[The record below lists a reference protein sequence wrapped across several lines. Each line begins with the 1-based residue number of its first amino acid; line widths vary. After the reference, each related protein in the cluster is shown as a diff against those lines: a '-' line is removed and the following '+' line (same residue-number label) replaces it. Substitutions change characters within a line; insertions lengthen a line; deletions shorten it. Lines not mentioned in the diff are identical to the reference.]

1 MSQPITKYINQR
13 KIMSTVEN
21 EDVTKLD
28 TQNLEALVTLQRREF
43 QSEGEVTYA
52 TRIDRLKRLKALI
65 VENKTE
71 FAETTKREFG
81 GARSYEFSLFS
92 EFAGKVEAID
102 YSMKHLKEWMKPEK
116 RKTNKP
122 MNFLGGK
129 SQVRHFP
136 KGVVGIISPWNLP
149 FGLTVAPLTSALAA
163 GNRALL
169 KPSEFVPETAALFAE
184 VVPQYFSKDEV
195 AVVTGGAEISQ
206 CFAELPFDHLLFTGS
221 TNIGAK
227 VMQSASKNLVPVTLE
242 LGGKSPVIIGRSAK
256 LDLAGTRLTFGKLL
270 NGGQLCLSPD
280 YVVVPHELEEL
291 LIARVVQEAE
301 SMYPNITEN
310 EDYAGVINEKHFA
323 RLQNYID
330 DAVAKGAKLTI
341 VGADKTRASAD
352 NRRMPL
358 HILQN
363 VKEDMLVLHEEIF
376 GPILPVMTYS
386 DVAEVPDMIKP
397 RQNPLAMYYFGK
409 DKREQEYLLSHVQSG
424 GVCINDITLHYV
436 QEDLPFGGIGSS
448 GMGAYHGPEG
458 FRSMSHARAIYS
470 QTMIDVLPIIG
481 ARPPF
486 GNKFRKNIT
495 KILGSI

>member
-1 MSQPITKYINQR
+1 
-13 KIMSTVEN
+13 MSTAKRKN
-21 EDVTKLD
+21 VTKLD
-28 TQNLEALVTLQRREF
+28 TQNLEALVELQRSKFRA
-43 QSEGEVTYA
+43 EGEVTYS

-92 EFAGKVEAID
+92 EFASKVEGID
-102 YSMKHLKEWMKPEK
+102 YAMKHLKEWMKPEK

-149 FGLTVAPLTSALAA
+149 FGLTVAPLTGALAA
-163 GNRALL
+163 GNRAIL

-184 VVPQYFSKDEV
+184 IIPKYFSEDEV
-195 AVVTGGAEISQ
+195 AVVTGGADISQ
-206 CFAELPFDHLLFTGS
+206 RFAELPFDHLLFTGS
-221 TNIGAK
+221 SNIGAK

-280 YVVVPHELEEL
+280 YVVVPNELEEQ
-291 LIARVVQEAE
+291 LIARVVHEAQ

-310 EDYAGVINEKHFA
+310 EDYAGVINERHFA

-341 VGADKTRASAD
+341 VGADTTRVSED

-363 VKEDMLVLHEEIF
+363 VNEDMLVMHEEIF

-386 DVAEVPDMIKP
+386 DVAEVPDMIEP
-397 RQNPLAMYYFGK
+397 RRNPLAMYYFGK
-409 DKREQEYLLSHVQSG
+409 DKREQEYLLSNVQSG

-436 QEDLPFGGIGSS
+436 QEDLPFGGVGAS

-458 FRSMSHARAIYS
+458 FRSLSHARAIYS

-486 GNKFRKNIT
+486 GEKFRKNIS
-495 KILGSI
+495 KILGPI

>member
-1 MSQPITKYINQR
+1 
-13 KIMSTVEN
+13 MSTAKHEN
-21 EDVTKLD
+21 VTTLD
-28 TQNLEALVTLQRREF
+28 TQNLEALVELQRSKFRA
-43 QSEGEVTYA
+43 EGEVTYA

-65 VENKTE
+65 VENKIE
-71 FAETTKREFG
+71 FAKTTKREFG

-92 EFAGKVEAID
+92 EFAGKVEGID

-169 KPSEFVPETAALFAE
+169 KPSEFVPETAALFAD
-184 VVPQYFSKDEV
+184 VVPKYFANDEV

-206 CFAELPFDHLLFTGS
+206 RFAELPFDHLLFTGS

-280 YVVVPHELEEL
+280 YVVVPNELEEQ
-291 LIARVVQEAE
+291 LIARVVQEAQ

-310 EDYAGVINEKHFA
+310 EDYAGVINERHFA

-341 VGADKTRASAD
+341 VGADKTRASED

-363 VKEDMLVLHEEIF
+363 VNEDMLVMHEEIF

-386 DVAEVPDMIKP
+386 DVAEVPDMIEP
-397 RQNPLAMYYFGK
+397 RRNPLAMYYFGK
-409 DKREQEYLLSHVQSG
+409 DKREQEYLLSNVQSG

-436 QEDLPFGGIGSS
+436 QEDLPFGGVGAS

-458 FRSMSHARAIYS
+458 FRTLSHARAIYS

>member
-1 MSQPITKYINQR
+1 MSTTKY
-13 KIMSTVEN
+13 EN
-21 EDVTKLD
+21 VTTLH
-28 TQNLEALVTLQRREF
+28 TQNLEALVELQRSKFRA
-43 QSEGEVTYA
+43 EGEVTYA

-65 VENKTE
+65 VENKIE
-71 FAETTKREFG
+71 FAKTTKREFG

-92 EFAGKVEAID
+92 EFAGKVEGID

-169 KPSEFVPETAALFAE
+169 KPSEFVPETAALFAD
-184 VVPQYFSKDEV
+184 VVPKYFSEDEV

-206 CFAELPFDHLLFTGS
+206 RFAELPFDHLLFTGS
-221 TNIGAK
+221 TNIGSK

-256 LDLAGTRLTFGKLL
+256 LDLAGTRVTFGKLL

-280 YVVVPHELEEL
+280 YVVVPNELEEQ
-291 LIARVVQEAE
+291 LIARVVQEAQ

-310 EDYAGVINEKHFA
+310 EDYAGVINERHFA

-341 VGADKTRASAD
+341 VGADKTRASED

-363 VKEDMLVLHEEIF
+363 VNEDMLVMHEEIF

-386 DVAEVPDMIKP
+386 DVAEVPDMIEP
-397 RQNPLAMYYFGK
+397 RRNPLAMYYFGK
-409 DKREQEYLLSHVQSG
+409 DKSEQEYLLSNVQSG

-436 QEDLPFGGIGSS
+436 QEDLPFGGVGAS

-458 FRSMSHARAIYS
+458 FRTLSHARAIYS

>member
-1 MSQPITKYINQR
+1 
-13 KIMSTVEN
+13 MSTAKRKN
-21 EDVTKLD
+21 VTKLD
-28 TQNLEALVTLQRREF
+28 TQNLEALVELQRSKFRA
-43 QSEGEVTYA
+43 EGEVTYS

-92 EFAGKVEAID
+92 EFASKVEGID
-102 YSMKHLKEWMKPEK
+102 YAMKHLKEWMKPEK

-149 FGLTVAPLTSALAA
+149 FGLTVAPLTGALAA
-163 GNRALL
+163 GNRAIL

-184 VVPQYFSKDEV
+184 IIPKYFSEDEV
-195 AVVTGGAEISQ
+195 AVVTGGADISQ
-206 CFAELPFDHLLFTGS
+206 RFAELPFDHLLFTGS
-221 TNIGAK
+221 SNIGAK

-280 YVVVPHELEEL
+280 YVVVPNELEEQ
-291 LIARVVQEAE
+291 LIARVVHEAQ

-310 EDYAGVINEKHFA
+310 EDYAGVINERHFA

-341 VGADKTRASAD
+341 VGANKTRASKN

-363 VKEDMLVLHEEIF
+363 VTEDMLVMHEEIF

-386 DVAEVPDMIKP
+386 DVAEVPDMIEP
-397 RQNPLAMYYFGK
+397 RRNPLAMYYFGK

-436 QEDLPFGGIGSS
+436 QEDLPFGGVGAS

-458 FRSMSHARAIYS
+458 FRSLSHARAIYS

-486 GNKFRKNIT
+486 GEKFRKNIS
-495 KILGSI
+495 KILGPI

>member
-1 MSQPITKYINQR
+1 
-13 KIMSTVEN
+13 MSTTN
-21 EDVTKLD
+21 KIVTQLG
-28 TQNLEALVTLQRREF
+28 TQNLEALVELQRSQFRA
-43 QSEGEVTYA
+43 EGNVTYA
-52 TRIDRLKRLKALI
+52 TRIDRLQRLKALI
-65 VENKTE
+65 VENKKE

-92 EFAGKVEAID
+92 EFAGKVEGID
-102 YSMKHLKEWMKPEK
+102 YSMKYLKEWMKPEK
-116 RKTNKP
+116 RKTNRP

-184 VVPQYFSKDEV
+184 VVPKYFSEDEV
-195 AVVTGGAEISQ
+195 AVVTGGADISQ
-206 CFAELPFDHLLFTGS
+206 RFAELPFDHLLFTGS

-227 VMQSASKNLVPVTLE
+227 VMQSAAKNLVPVTLE

-256 LDLAGTRLTFGKLL
+256 LDLAGTRLTFGKFL

-280 YVVVPHELEEL
+280 YVVVPKELEEQ
-291 LIARVVQEAE
+291 LIARVVQEAQ

-310 EDYAGVINEKHFA
+310 EDYAGVINERHFA

-330 DAVAKGAKLTI
+330 DAVTKGAKLTI
-341 VGADKTRASAD
+341 VGADKTPASKD

-363 VKEDMLVLHEEIF
+363 VDEDMLVMHEEIF

-386 DVAEVPDMIKP
+386 DVTEVPDMIEP
-397 RQNPLAMYYFGK
+397 RRNPLAMYYFGK
-409 DKREQEYLLSHVQSG
+409 DKSEQEYLLSHVQSG

-436 QEDLPFGGIGSS
+436 QEDLPFGGVGAS

-458 FRSMSHARAIYS
+458 FRTLSHARAIYS

-486 GNKFRKNIT
+486 GNKFRKNIS

>member
-1 MSQPITKYINQR
+1 
-13 KIMSTVEN
+13 MSTAKN
-21 EDVTKLD
+21 KKITQLD
-28 TQNLEALVTLQRREF
+28 SQNLDALVELQRSQFRA
-43 QSEGEVTYA
+43 EGEVTYA

-65 VENKTE
+65 VENKKE

-92 EFAGKVEAID
+92 EFAGKVEGID

-184 VVPQYFSKDEV
+184 VVPKYFSEDEV

-206 CFAELPFDHLLFTGS
+206 RFAELPFDHLLFTGS

-280 YVVVPHELEEL
+280 YVVVPDELEEQ
-291 LIARVVQEAE
+291 LIARVVQEAQ

-310 EDYAGVINEKHFA
+310 QDYAGVINERHFA

-341 VGADKTRASAD
+341 VGADKTRASKD

-363 VKEDMLVLHEEIF
+363 VNEDMLVMHEEIF

-386 DVAEVPDMIKP
+386 DVAAVPDMIEP
-397 RQNPLAMYYFGK
+397 RRNPLAMYYFGK
-409 DKREQEYLLSHVQSG
+409 DKLEQEYLLSHVQSG

-436 QEDLPFGGIGSS
+436 QEDLPFGGVGAS

-458 FRSMSHARAIYS
+458 FRTLSHARAIYS

-486 GNKFRKNIT
+486 GNKFRKNIS

>member
-1 MSQPITKYINQR
+1 
-13 KIMSTVEN
+13 MSTAEYEN
-21 EDVTKLD
+21 VTKLD
-28 TQNLEALVTLQRREF
+28 TQNLEALVELQRSKFRA
-43 QSEGEVTYA
+43 EGEVTYA

-71 FAETTKREFG
+71 FAMTTKREFG

-92 EFAGKVEAID
+92 EFASKVEAID

-149 FGLTVAPLTSALAA
+149 FGLTVAPLISALSA

-184 VVPQYFSKDEV
+184 VVPKYFQEDEV

-206 CFAELPFDHLLFTGS
+206 RFAELPFDHLLFTGS
-221 TNIGAK
+221 SNIGAK
-227 VMQSASKNLVPVTLE
+227 VMQSAAKNLVPVTLE
-242 LGGKSPVIIGRSAK
+242 LGGKSPVVIGRSAK

-280 YVVVPHELEEL
+280 YVVVPNELEEQ
-291 LIARVVQEAE
+291 LIARVVHEAQ

-310 EDYAGVINEKHFA
+310 EDYAGVINERHFA

-341 VGADKTRASAD
+341 VGADKTRVSED

-363 VKEDMLVLHEEIF
+363 VNEDMLVMHEEIF

-386 DVAEVPDMIKP
+386 DVAEVPDMIEP
-397 RQNPLAMYYFGK
+397 RRNPLAMYYFGK

-436 QEDLPFGGIGSS
+436 QEDLPFGGVGAS

-458 FRSMSHARAIYS
+458 FRSLSHARAIYS

-486 GNKFRKNIT
+486 GEKFRKNIS
-495 KILGSI
+495 KILGPI

>member
-1 MSQPITKYINQR
+1 MGA
-13 KIMSTVEN
+13 VEQHN
-21 EDVTKLD
+21 LTGLD
-28 TQNLEALVTLQRREF
+28 TQDLDALIALQKAQFRA
-43 QSEGEVTYA
+43 EGEVTYA

-65 VENKTE
+65 VENKVAFANATKHE
-71 FAETTKREFG
+71 FN

-92 EFAGKVEAID
+92 EFASKVEAID
-102 YSMKHLKEWMKPEK
+102 YSMKHLKAWMKPEK

-184 VVPQYFSKDEV
+184 VVPKYFSKDEV
-195 AVVTGGAEISQ
+195 AVVTGGAEVSQ
-206 CFAELPFDHLLFTGS
+206 QFAQLPFDHLLFTGS
-221 TNIGAK
+221 TRVGAQ
-227 VMQSASKNLVPVTLE
+227 VMQAASKNLVPVTLE

-280 YVVVPHELEEL
+280 YVLVPQELEEQL
-291 LIARVVQEAE
+291 VARVVHEAQ

-310 EDYAGVINEKHFA
+310 ADYAGVINERHFA

-341 VGADKTRASAD
+341 VGAEQTRASEN

-363 VKEDMLVLHEEIF
+363 VNEDMLVMHEEIF
-376 GPILPVMTYS
+376 GPILPVMTY
-386 DVAEVPDMIKP
+386 DDITEVPDQVEP
-397 RQNPLAMYYFGK
+397 RRNPLALYYFGK
-409 DKREQEYLLSHVQSG
+409 DKTEQEYLLSHVPSG

-436 QEDLPFGGIGSS
+436 QEDLPFGGVGAS

-458 FRSMSHARAIYS
+458 FRTLSHPRAIYS
-470 QTMIDVLPIIG
+470 QTMVDVLPIIG

-486 GNKFRKNIT
+486 GDKFRKNIS
-495 KILGSI
+495 KILGAI

>member
-1 MSQPITKYINQR
+1 MSTTKY
-13 KIMSTVEN
+13 EN
-21 EDVTKLD
+21 VTTLH
-28 TQNLEALVTLQRREF
+28 TQNLEALVELQRSKFRA
-43 QSEGEVTYA
+43 EGEVTYA

-65 VENKTE
+65 VENKIE
-71 FAETTKREFG
+71 FAKTTKREFG

-92 EFAGKVEAID
+92 EFAGKVEGID

-169 KPSEFVPETAALFAE
+169 KPSEFVPETAALFAD
-184 VVPQYFSKDEV
+184 VVPKYFANDEV

-206 CFAELPFDHLLFTGS
+206 RFAELPFDHLLFTGS

-280 YVVVPHELEEL
+280 YVVVPNELEEQ
-291 LIARVVQEAE
+291 LIARVVQEAQ

-310 EDYAGVINEKHFA
+310 EDYAGVINERHFA

-341 VGADKTRASAD
+341 VGADKTRASED

-358 HILQN
+358 HILQSVN
-363 VKEDMLVLHEEIF
+363 EDMLVMHEEIF

-386 DVAEVPDMIKP
+386 NVAEVPDMIEP
-397 RQNPLAMYYFGK
+397 RRNPLAMYYFGK
-409 DKREQEYLLSHVQSG
+409 DKSEQEYLLSNVQSG

-436 QEDLPFGGIGSS
+436 QEDLPFGGVGAS
-448 GMGAYHGPEG
+448 GRGAYHGPEG
-458 FRSMSHARAIYS
+458 FRTLSHARAIYS

>member
-1 MSQPITKYINQR
+1 MSKTKY
-13 KIMSTVEN
+13 EN
-21 EDVTKLD
+21 VTTLH
-28 TQNLEALVTLQRREF
+28 TQNLEALVELQRSKFRA
-43 QSEGEVTYA
+43 EGEVTYA

-65 VENKTE
+65 VENKIE
-71 FAETTKREFG
+71 FAKTTKREFG

-92 EFAGKVEAID
+92 EFAGKVEGID

-169 KPSEFVPETAALFAE
+169 KPSEFVPETAALFAD
-184 VVPQYFSKDEV
+184 VVPKYFANDEV

-206 CFAELPFDHLLFTGS
+206 RFAELPFDHLLFTGS

-280 YVVVPHELEEL
+280 YVVVPNELEEQ
-291 LIARVVQEAE
+291 LIARVVQEAQ

-310 EDYAGVINEKHFA
+310 EDYAGVINERHFA

-341 VGADKTRASAD
+341 VGADKTRASED

-363 VKEDMLVLHEEIF
+363 VNEDMLVMHEEIF

-386 DVAEVPDMIKP
+386 DVAEVPDMIEP
-397 RQNPLAMYYFGK
+397 RRNPLAMYYFGK
-409 DKREQEYLLSHVQSG
+409 DKSEQEYLLSNVQSG

-436 QEDLPFGGIGSS
+436 QEDLPFGGVGAS

-458 FRSMSHARAIYS
+458 FRTLSHARAIYS

>member
-1 MSQPITKYINQR
+1 MSIAEHN
-13 KIMSTVEN
+13 N
-21 EDVTKLD
+21 VTELAG
-28 TQNLEALVTLQRREF
+28 QNLNALIERQRSQFRA
-43 QSEGEVTYA
+43 EGEVTYS

-92 EFAGKVEAID
+92 EFASKVEAID
-102 YSMKHLKEWMKPEK
+102 YSMKHLKQWMKPEK

-184 VVPQYFSKDEV
+184 IVPKYFPEDEV

-206 CFAELPFDHLLFTGS
+206 KFAELPFDHLLFTGS
-221 TNIGAK
+221 TKVGAK
-227 VMQSASKNLVPVTLE
+227 VMRSASKNLVPVTLE
-242 LGGKSPVIIGRSAK
+242 LGGKSPVVIGRSAK

-280 YVVVPHELEEL
+280 YVVVPNELEEQ
-291 LIARVVQEAE
+291 LIARVVHEAQ

-310 EDYAGVINEKHFA
+310 EDYAGIINERHFA
-323 RLQNYID
+323 RLQNYLD

-341 VGADKTRASAD
+341 VGANKTRASAG

-363 VKEDMLVLHEEIF
+363 VNDDMLVMQEEIF
-376 GPILPVMTYS
+376 GPVLPFMTYS
-386 DVAEVPDMIKP
+386 DVTEVPDMIEP
-397 RQNPLAMYYFGK
+397 RRSPLALYYFGK

-436 QEDLPFGGIGSS
+436 QEDLPFGGFGAS

-458 FRSMSHARAIYS
+458 FRSLSHARAIYS
-470 QTMIDVLPIIG
+470 QTMIDVLPIVG

-486 GNKFRKNIT
+486 GDKFRKNIS
-495 KILGSI
+495 KILGAI

>member
-1 MSQPITKYINQR
+1 VSIAEHDN
-13 KIMSTVEN
+13 
-21 EDVTKLD
+21 VTKLEI
-28 TQNLEALVTLQRREF
+28 QNLTALLKLQRSKFRA
-43 QSEGEVTYA
+43 EGEVTYA

-65 VENKTE
+65 IENKTE
-71 FAETTKREFG
+71 FAKTTKREFG

-92 EFAGKVEAID
+92 EFASKVEAID

-169 KPSEFVPETAALFAE
+169 KPSEFVPETAALFAD
-184 VVPQYFSKDEV
+184 VIPKYFSEDEV
-195 AVVTGGAEISQ
+195 AVVTGGAAISQ
-206 CFAELPFDHLLFTGS
+206 RFAELPFDHLLFTGS
-221 TNIGAK
+221 TRVGAQ
-227 VMQSASKNLVPVTLE
+227 VMQSAAKNLVPVTLE

-280 YVVVPHELEEL
+280 YVVVPKELEEQ
-291 LIARVVQEAE
+291 LIARVIHETE

-310 EDYAGVINEKHFA
+310 EDYAGVINERHFA

-341 VGADKTRASAD
+341 VGADKTRASKD

-363 VKEDMLVLHEEIF
+363 VNEDMLVMHEEIF
-376 GPILPVMTYS
+376 GPLLPVMAYS
-386 DVAEVPDMIKP
+386 DVAEVPDMIEP
-397 RQNPLAMYYFGK
+397 RRNPLAMYYFGK
-409 DKREQEYLLSHVQSG
+409 DKREQEYLLTHVPSG
-424 GVCINDITLHYV
+424 GVCVNDITLHYV
-436 QEDLPFGGIGSS
+436 QEDLPFGGVGAS

-458 FRSMSHARAIYS
+458 FRSLSHARAIYS
-470 QTMIDVLPIIG
+470 QTMIDVLPIVG

-486 GNKFRKNIT
+486 GEKFRKNIS
-495 KILGSI
+495 KVLGSI

>member
-1 MSQPITKYINQR
+1 
-13 KIMSTVEN
+13 MSTAKRKN
-21 EDVTKLD
+21 VTKLD
-28 TQNLEALVTLQRREF
+28 TQNLEALVELQRSKFRA
-43 QSEGEVTYA
+43 EGEVTYS

-92 EFAGKVEAID
+92 EFASKVEGID
-102 YSMKHLKEWMKPEK
+102 YAMKHLKEWMKPEK

-129 SQVRHFP
+129 SEVRHFP

-184 VVPQYFSKDEV
+184 VVPKYFSEDEV
-195 AVVTGGAEISQ
+195 AVVTGGAAISQ
-206 CFAELPFDHLLFTGS
+206 RFAELPFDHLLFTGS
-221 TNIGAK
+221 TRVGAQ
-227 VMQSASKNLVPVTLE
+227 VMQSAAKNLVPVTLE

-280 YVVVPHELEEL
+280 YVVVPKELEEQ
-291 LIARVVQEAE
+291 LIARVIHETE

-310 EDYAGVINEKHFA
+310 EDYAGVINERHFA

-341 VGADKTRASAD
+341 VGADKTRASKD

-363 VKEDMLVLHEEIF
+363 VNEDMLIMHEEIF
-376 GPILPVMTYS
+376 GPVLPVMTYS
-386 DVAEVPDMIKP
+386 DVAEVPDMIEP
-397 RQNPLAMYYFGK
+397 RRNPLAMYYFGK
-409 DKREQEYLLSHVQSG
+409 DKREQEYLLTHVPSG
-424 GVCINDITLHYV
+424 GVCVNDITLHYV
-436 QEDLPFGGIGSS
+436 QEDLPFGGVGAS

-458 FRSMSHARAIYS
+458 FRSLSHARAIYS
-470 QTMIDVLPIIG
+470 QTMIDVLPIVG

-486 GNKFRKNIT
+486 GEKFRKNIS
-495 KILGSI
+495 KVLGSI

>member
-1 MSQPITKYINQR
+1 
-13 KIMSTVEN
+13 
-21 EDVTKLD
+21 
-28 TQNLEALVTLQRREF
+28 
-43 QSEGEVTYA
+43 
-52 TRIDRLKRLKALI
+52 
-65 VENKTE
+65 
-71 FAETTKREFG
+71 
-81 GARSYEFSLFS
+81 
-92 EFAGKVEAID
+92 
-102 YSMKHLKEWMKPEK
+102 
-116 RKTNKP
+116 
-122 MNFLGGK
+122 
-129 SQVRHFP
+129 
-136 KGVVGIISPWNLP
+136 
-149 FGLTVAPLTSALAA
+149 
-163 GNRALL
+163 
-169 KPSEFVPETAALFAE
+169 
-184 VVPQYFSKDEV
+184 
-195 AVVTGGAEISQ
+195 
-206 CFAELPFDHLLFTGS
+206 
-221 TNIGAK
+221 
-227 VMQSASKNLVPVTLE
+227 MQSASKNLVPVTLE

-341 VGADKTRASAD
+341 VGADKTRASAN
-352 NRRMPL
+352 NR
-358 HILQN
+358 
-363 VKEDMLVLHEEIF
+363 
-376 GPILPVMTYS
+376 
-386 DVAEVPDMIKP
+386 
-397 RQNPLAMYYFGK
+397 
-409 DKREQEYLLSHVQSG
+409 
-424 GVCINDITLHYV
+424 INDITLHYV

>member
-1 MSQPITKYINQR
+1 VSIAEHDN
-13 KIMSTVEN
+13 
-21 EDVTKLD
+21 VTKLEI
-28 TQNLEALVTLQRREF
+28 QNLTALLKLQRSKFRA
-43 QSEGEVTYA
+43 EGEVTYA

-65 VENKTE
+65 IENKTE
-71 FAETTKREFG
+71 FAKTTKREFG

-92 EFAGKVEAID
+92 EFASKVEAID

-169 KPSEFVPETAALFAE
+169 KPSEFVPETAALFAD
-184 VVPQYFSKDEV
+184 VIPKYFSEDEV
-195 AVVTGGAEISQ
+195 AVVTGGAAISQ
-206 CFAELPFDHLLFTGS
+206 RFAELPFDHLLFTGS
-221 TNIGAK
+221 TRVGAQ
-227 VMQSASKNLVPVTLE
+227 VMQSAAKNLVPVTLE

-280 YVVVPHELEEL
+280 YVVVPKELEEQ
-291 LIARVVQEAE
+291 LIARVIHETE

-310 EDYAGVINEKHFA
+310 EDYAGVINERHYA

-341 VGADKTRASAD
+341 VGADKTRASKD

-363 VKEDMLVLHEEIF
+363 VNEDMLVMHEEIF
-376 GPILPVMTYS
+376 GPVLPVMTYS
-386 DVAEVPDMIKP
+386 DVAEVPDMIEP
-397 RQNPLAMYYFGK
+397 RRNPLAMYYFGK
-409 DKREQEYLLSHVQSG
+409 DKREQEYLLTHVPSG
-424 GVCINDITLHYV
+424 GVCVNDITLHYV
-436 QEDLPFGGIGSS
+436 QEDLPFGGVGAS

-458 FRSMSHARAIYS
+458 FRSLSHARAIYS
-470 QTMIDVLPIIG
+470 QTMIDVLPIVG

-486 GNKFRKNIT
+486 GEKFRKNIS
-495 KILGSI
+495 KVLGSI

>member
-1 MSQPITKYINQR
+1 MNIAVHDN
-13 KIMSTVEN
+13 
-21 EDVTKLD
+21 VTE
-28 TQNLEALVTLQRREF
+28 LEAQKLSALVERQRSAFRA
-43 QSEGEVTYA
+43 EGEVTYA

-65 VENKTE
+65 IENKIE
-71 FAETTKREFG
+71 FAKTTKREFG

-92 EFAGKVEAID
+92 EFASKVEGID
-102 YSMKHLKEWMKPEK
+102 YSVKHLKEWMKPEK

-122 MNFLGGK
+122 MNLLGGK
-129 SQVRHFP
+129 SQIRHFP

-184 VVPQYFSKDEV
+184 VIPKYFSEDEV
-195 AVVTGGAEISQ
+195 AVVTGGADISQ
-206 CFAELPFDHLLFTGS
+206 QFAELPFDHLLFTGS
-221 TNIGAK
+221 TRVGAK

-256 LDLAGTRLTFGKLL
+256 LDLAGTRLTFGKML

-280 YVVVPHELEEL
+280 YVIVPRELEEQL
-291 LIARVVQEAE
+291 VARVVQEAQ
-301 SMYPNITEN
+301 SMYPNVTEN
-310 EDYAGVINEKHFA
+310 ADYAGVINERHFA
-323 RLQNYID
+323 RLLNYID

-341 VGADKTRASAD
+341 VGADQTRASAD

-363 VKEDMLVLHEEIF
+363 VNEDMLVMHEEIF
-376 GPILPVMTYS
+376 GPVLPVMTYA
-386 DVAEVPDMIKP
+386 DITEVPNQVEP
-397 RQNPLAMYYFGK
+397 RRNPLAMYYFGK
-409 DKREQEYLLSHVQSG
+409 DKSEQEYLLSHVPSG

-436 QEDLPFGGIGSS
+436 QEDLPFGGIGAS

-458 FRSMSHARAIYS
+458 FRNMSHARAIYS
-470 QTMIDVLPIIG
+470 QTMIDILPIIG

-486 GNKFRKNIT
+486 GEKFRKNIS
-495 KILGSI
+495 KILGAI

>member
-1 MSQPITKYINQR
+1 
-13 KIMSTVEN
+13 MSTAKPKN
-21 EDVTKLD
+21 VTKLD
-28 TQNLEALVTLQRREF
+28 TQNLEALVELQRSKFRA
-43 QSEGEVTYA
+43 EGEVTYS

-92 EFAGKVEAID
+92 EFASKVEGID
-102 YSMKHLKEWMKPEK
+102 YAMKHLKEWMKPEK

-149 FGLTVAPLTSALAA
+149 FGLTVAPLTGALAA
-163 GNRALL
+163 GNRAIL

-184 VVPQYFSKDEV
+184 IIPKYFSEDEV
-195 AVVTGGAEISQ
+195 AVVTGGADISQ
-206 CFAELPFDHLLFTGS
+206 RFAELPFDHLLFTGS
-221 TNIGAK
+221 SNIGAK

-280 YVVVPHELEEL
+280 YVVVPNELEEQ
-291 LIARVVQEAE
+291 LIARVVHEAQ

-310 EDYAGVINEKHFA
+310 EDYAGVINERHFA

-341 VGADKTRASAD
+341 VGADKTRVSKN

-363 VKEDMLVLHEEIF
+363 VNEDMLVMHEEIF

-386 DVAEVPDMIKP
+386 DVAEVPDMIEP
-397 RQNPLAMYYFGK
+397 RRNPLAMYYFGK

-436 QEDLPFGGIGSS
+436 QEDLPFGGVGAS

-458 FRSMSHARAIYS
+458 FRSLSHARAIYS

-486 GNKFRKNIT
+486 GEKFRKNIS
-495 KILGSI
+495 KILGPI

>member
-1 MSQPITKYINQR
+1 MSEAHNDNV
-13 KIMSTVEN
+13 M
-21 EDVTKLD
+21 DLD
-28 TQNLEALVTLQRREF
+28 FQNLNALLARQRSAFRA
-43 QSEGEVTYA
+43 EGEVTYA

-65 VENKTE
+65 VENKSE
-71 FAETTKREFG
+71 FAKTTKREFN

-92 EFAGKVEAID
+92 EFASKVEAID
-102 YSMKHLKEWMKPEK
+102 YSMKHLKDWMKPEN

-122 MNFLGGK
+122 MNLLGGK
-129 SQVRHFP
+129 GQVRYFP

-169 KPSEFVPETAALFAE
+169 KPSEYVPETAALFAE
-184 VVPQYFSKDEV
+184 VVPKYFETDEV
-195 AVVTGGAEISQ
+195 AVVTGGAETSRN
-206 CFAELPFDHLLFTGS
+206 FAELPFDHLLFTGS
-221 TNIGAK
+221 TRVGSQ

-280 YVVVPHELEEL
+280 YVLVPKELEER
-291 LIARVVQEAE
+291 LISRIKHEVE

-310 EDYAGVINEKHFA
+310 SDYAGVFDERHFA
-323 RLQNYID
+323 RLQDYID

-341 VGADKTRASAD
+341 VGADETRASKD

-358 HILQN
+358 HILQDVN
-363 VKEDMLVLHEEIF
+363 ENMKVMHEEIF
-376 GPILPVMTYS
+376 GPVLPIMTYA
-386 DVAEVPDMIKP
+386 DIAEVPDQIEP
-397 RQNPLAMYYFGK
+397 RRNPLALYYFGK
-409 DKREQEYLLSHVQSG
+409 DKDEQEYLLSHVQSG

-436 QEDLPFGGIGSS
+436 QEDLPFGGFGAS

-458 FRSMSHARAIYS
+458 FRNMSHPRAIYR

-486 GNKFRKNIT
+486 GEKFRKRIS
-495 KILGSI
+495 KVLGVI

>member
-1 MSQPITKYINQR
+1 
-13 KIMSTVEN
+13 MSTAKN
-21 EDVTKLD
+21 KKVTQLD
-28 TQNLEALVTLQRREF
+28 TQNLDALIELQRSQFRA
-43 QSEGEVTYA
+43 EGEVTYA

-65 VENKTE
+65 VENKKE

-92 EFAGKVEAID
+92 EFAGKVEGID

-184 VVPQYFSKDEV
+184 VVPKYFSDDEV

-206 CFAELPFDHLLFTGS
+206 RFAELPFDHLLFTGS
-221 TNIGAK
+221 TNVGAK

-280 YVVVPHELEEL
+280 YVVVPHELEEQ
-291 LIARVVQEAE
+291 LIARVVQEVQ

-310 EDYAGVINEKHFA
+310 EDYAGVINERHFA

-341 VGADKTRASAD
+341 VGADKTRASKD

-363 VKEDMLVLHEEIF
+363 VNEDMLVMHEEIF

-386 DVAEVPDMIKP
+386 DVAEVPDMIEP
-397 RQNPLAMYYFGK
+397 RRNPLAMYYFGK
-409 DKREQEYLLSHVQSG
+409 DKPEQEYLLSHVQSG

-436 QEDLPFGGIGSS
+436 QEDLPFGGVGAS

-458 FRSMSHARAIYS
+458 FRTLSHARAIYS

-486 GNKFRKNIT
+486 GNKFRKNIS

>member
-1 MSQPITKYINQR
+1 MSTTKY
-13 KIMSTVEN
+13 EN
-21 EDVTKLD
+21 VTTLD
-28 TQNLEALVTLQRREF
+28 TQNLEALVELQRSKFRA
-43 QSEGEVTYA
+43 EGEVTYA

-65 VENKTE
+65 VENKIE
-71 FAETTKREFG
+71 FAKTTKREFG

-92 EFAGKVEAID
+92 EFAGKVEGID
-102 YSMKHLKEWMKPEK
+102 YSMKHLKDWMKPEK

-169 KPSEFVPETAALFAE
+169 KPSEFVPETAALFAD
-184 VVPQYFSKDEV
+184 VVPKYFANDEV

-206 CFAELPFDHLLFTGS
+206 RFAELPFDHLLFTGS

-280 YVVVPHELEEL
+280 YVVVPNELEEQ
-291 LIARVVQEAE
+291 LIARVVQEAQ

-310 EDYAGVINEKHFA
+310 EDYAGVINERHFS

-341 VGADKTRASAD
+341 VGADKTRASED

-363 VKEDMLVLHEEIF
+363 VNEDMLVMHEEIF

-386 DVAEVPDMIKP
+386 DVAEVPDMIEP
-397 RQNPLAMYYFGK
+397 RRNPLAMYYFGK
-409 DKREQEYLLSHVQSG
+409 DKSEQEYLLSNVQSG

-436 QEDLPFGGIGSS
+436 QEDLPFGGVGAS

-458 FRSMSHARAIYS
+458 FRTLSHARAIYS

>member
-1 MSQPITKYINQR
+1 MSTTKYGN
-13 KIMSTVEN
+13 
-21 EDVTKLD
+21 VTTLD
-28 TQNLEALVTLQRREF
+28 TQNLEALVELQRSKFRA
-43 QSEGEVTYA
+43 EGEVTYA

-65 VENKTE
+65 VENKIE
-71 FAETTKREFG
+71 FAKTTKREFG

-92 EFAGKVEAID
+92 EFAGKVEGID
-102 YSMKHLKEWMKPEK
+102 YSMKHLKEWMKAEK

-129 SQVRHFP
+129 SEVRHFP

-169 KPSEFVPETAALFAE
+169 KPSEFVPETAALFAD
-184 VVPQYFSKDEV
+184 VVPKYFANDEV

-206 CFAELPFDHLLFTGS
+206 RFAELPFDHLLFTGS

-280 YVVVPHELEEL
+280 YVVVPNELEEQ
-291 LIARVVQEAE
+291 LIARVVQEAQ

-310 EDYAGVINEKHFA
+310 EDYAGVINERHFA

-330 DAVAKGAKLTI
+330 DAVVKGAKLTI
-341 VGADKTRASAD
+341 VGADKTRASED

-363 VKEDMLVLHEEIF
+363 VNEDMLVMHEEIF

-386 DVAEVPDMIKP
+386 DVAKVPDMIEP
-397 RQNPLAMYYFGK
+397 RRNPLAMYYFGK
-409 DKREQEYLLSHVQSG
+409 DKSEQEYLLSNVQSG

-436 QEDLPFGGIGSS
+436 QEDLPFGGVGAS

-458 FRSMSHARAIYS
+458 FRNMSHARAFYS

-486 GNKFRKNIT
+486 GNKFRKTIS
-495 KILGSI
+495 KVLGAI

>member
-1 MSQPITKYINQR
+1 MGAAEHHNATGLNA
-13 KIMSTVEN
+13 
-21 EDVTKLD
+21 
-28 TQNLEALVTLQRREF
+28 QNLDALLELQRSKFRA
-43 QSEGEVTYA
+43 EGEVTYS

-71 FAETTKREFG
+71 FAITTKREFG

-92 EFAGKVEAID
+92 EFASKVEAIN

-169 KPSEFVPETAALFAE
+169 KPSEFVPKTAALFAE
-184 VVPQYFSKDEV
+184 VVPKYFSEDEV
-195 AVVTGGAEISQ
+195 AVVTGGADISQ
-206 CFAELPFDHLLFTGS
+206 RFAELPFDHLLFTGS
-221 TNIGAK
+221 TKVGAK

-280 YVVVPHELEEL
+280 YVVVPDELEEQ
-291 LIARVVQEAE
+291 LIARVVKEAE

-310 EDYAGVINEKHFA
+310 EDYAGVINERHFA

-341 VGADKTRASAD
+341 VGAEKTRASDD

-363 VKEDMLVLHEEIF
+363 VNEDMLVMHEEIF
-376 GPILPVMTYS
+376 GPVLPVMTYS
-386 DVAEVPDMIKP
+386 DVEEVPDMIEP
-397 RQNPLAMYYFGK
+397 RRNPLAMYYFGK
-409 DKREQEYLLSHVQSG
+409 DNREQEYLLSRVQSG

-436 QEDLPFGGIGSS
+436 QEDLPFGGIGAS

-458 FRSMSHARAIYS
+458 FKNMSHARAIYS

-486 GNKFRKNIT
+486 GEKFRKRIT
-495 KILGSI
+495 KTLGAI

>member
-1 MSQPITKYINQR
+1 MSEAHNDNV
-13 KIMSTVEN
+13 ME
-21 EDVTKLD
+21 LD
-28 TQNLEALVTLQRREF
+28 FQNLNALVALQRNAFRA
-43 QSEGEVTYA
+43 EGEVTYA

-65 VENKTE
+65 VENKRE
-71 FAETTKREFG
+71 FATTTKREFN

-92 EFAGKVEAID
+92 EFASKVEAID
-102 YSMKHLKEWMKPEK
+102 YSIKHLKQWMKPEK

-122 MNFLGGK
+122 MNLLGGK
-129 SQVRHFP
+129 GQVRYFP

-169 KPSEFVPETAALFAE
+169 KPSEYVPDTAALFAD
-184 VVPQYFSKDEV
+184 VVPKYFSTEEV
-195 AVVTGGAEISQ
+195 AVVTGGAQTSQ
-206 CFAELPFDHLLFTGS
+206 HFAELPFDHLLFTGS
-221 TNIGAK
+221 TRVGSK

-256 LDLAGTRLTFGKLL
+256 LDLAGTRLTFAKLL

-280 YVVVPHELEEL
+280 YALVPNELEEQL
-291 LIARVVQEAE
+291 VSRVKHEVE
-301 SMYPNITEN
+301 SMYPNMTEN
-310 EDYAGVINEKHFA
+310 SDYAGVFNERHFA

-341 VGADKTRASAD
+341 VGANETRVSKD
-352 NRRMPL
+352 NFRMPL

-363 VKEDMLVLHEEIF
+363 VNENMRVMHEEIF
-376 GPILPVMTYS
+376 GPILPIMTYA
-386 DVAEVPDMIKP
+386 DITEVPDQIEP
-397 RQNPLAMYYFGK
+397 RRNPLAMYYFGK
-409 DKREQEYLLSHVQSG
+409 DKGEQEYLLSHVQSG

-436 QEDLPFGGIGSS
+436 QEDLPFGGFGAS

-458 FRSMSHARAIYS
+458 FRNMSHARAIYS

-486 GNKFRKNIT
+486 GEKFRKRIS
-495 KILGSI
+495 KVLGAI

>member
-1 MSQPITKYINQR
+1 MSIAEHN
-13 KIMSTVEN
+13 N
-21 EDVTKLD
+21 VTELAG
-28 TQNLEALVTLQRREF
+28 QNLNALIERQRSQFRA
-43 QSEGEVTYA
+43 EGEVTYS

-92 EFAGKVEAID
+92 EFASKVEAID
-102 YSMKHLKEWMKPEK
+102 YSMKHLKAWMKPEK

-184 VVPQYFSKDEV
+184 IVPKYFPEDEV

-206 CFAELPFDHLLFTGS
+206 KFAELPFDHLLFTGS
-221 TNIGAK
+221 TKVGAK
-227 VMQSASKNLVPVTLE
+227 VMGAASKNLVPVTLE
-242 LGGKSPVIIGRSAK
+242 LGGKSPVVIGRSAK

-280 YVVVPHELEEL
+280 YVVVPNELEEQ
-291 LIARVVQEAE
+291 LIARVVHEAQ

-310 EDYAGVINEKHFA
+310 EDYAGIINERHFA
-323 RLQNYID
+323 RLQNYLD

-341 VGADKTRASAD
+341 VGANKTRASAG

-363 VKEDMLVLHEEIF
+363 VNDDMLVMQEEIF
-376 GPILPVMTYS
+376 GPVLPFMTYS
-386 DVAEVPDMIKP
+386 DVTEVPDMIEP
-397 RQNPLAMYYFGK
+397 RRSPLALYYFGK

-436 QEDLPFGGIGSS
+436 QEDLPFGGFGAS

-458 FRSMSHARAIYS
+458 FRSLSHARAIYS
-470 QTMIDVLPIIG
+470 QTMIDVLPIVG

-486 GNKFRKNIT
+486 GDKFRKNIS
-495 KILGSI
+495 KILGAI

>member
-1 MSQPITKYINQR
+1 MSIAEHN
-13 KIMSTVEN
+13 N
-21 EDVTKLD
+21 VTNLD
-28 TQNLEALVTLQRREF
+28 GHNLSALVERQRSKFRA
-43 QSEGEVTYA
+43 EGEVTYA

-65 VENKTE
+65 VENKIE
-71 FAETTKREFG
+71 FAKTTKREFG

-92 EFAGKVEAID
+92 EFAGKVEGID

-169 KPSEFVPETAALFAE
+169 KPSEFVPETAALFAD
-184 VVPQYFSKDEV
+184 VVPKYFANDEV

-206 CFAELPFDHLLFTGS
+206 RFAELPFDHLLFTGS

-280 YVVVPHELEEL
+280 YVVVPNELEEQ
-291 LIARVVQEAE
+291 LIARVVQEAQ

-310 EDYAGVINEKHFA
+310 EDYAGVINERHFA

-341 VGADKTRASAD
+341 VGADKTRASED

-363 VKEDMLVLHEEIF
+363 VNEDMLVMHEEIF

-386 DVAEVPDMIKP
+386 DVAEVPDMIEP
-397 RQNPLAMYYFGK
+397 RRNPLAMYYFGK
-409 DKREQEYLLSHVQSG
+409 DKSEQEYLLSNVQSG

-436 QEDLPFGGIGSS
+436 QEDLPFGGVGAS

-458 FRSMSHARAIYS
+458 FRTLSHARAIYS

>member
-1 MSQPITKYINQR
+1 MSIAEHDN
-13 KIMSTVEN
+13 
-21 EDVTKLD
+21 VTKLEI
-28 TQNLEALVTLQRREF
+28 QNLTALLKLQRSKFRA
-43 QSEGEVTYA
+43 EGEVTYA

-65 VENKTE
+65 IENKTE
-71 FAETTKREFG
+71 FAKTTKREFG

-92 EFAGKVEAID
+92 EFASKVEAID

-169 KPSEFVPETAALFAE
+169 KPSEFVPETAALFAD
-184 VVPQYFSKDEV
+184 VIPKYFSEDEV
-195 AVVTGGAEISQ
+195 AVVTGGAAISQ
-206 CFAELPFDHLLFTGS
+206 RFAELPFDHLLFTGS
-221 TNIGAK
+221 TRVGAQ
-227 VMQSASKNLVPVTLE
+227 VMQSAAKNLVPVTLE

-280 YVVVPHELEEL
+280 YVVVPKELEEQ
-291 LIARVVQEAE
+291 LIARVIHETE

-310 EDYAGVINEKHFA
+310 EDYAGVINERHFA

-341 VGADKTRASAD
+341 VGADKTRASKD

-363 VKEDMLVLHEEIF
+363 VNEDMLVMHEEIF
-376 GPILPVMTYS
+376 GPVLPVMTYS
-386 DVAEVPDMIKP
+386 DVAEVPDMIEP
-397 RQNPLAMYYFGK
+397 RRNPLAMYYFGK
-409 DKREQEYLLSHVQSG
+409 DKREQEYLLTHVPSG
-424 GVCINDITLHYV
+424 GVCVNDITLHYV
-436 QEDLPFGGIGSS
+436 QEDLPFGGVGAS

-458 FRSMSHARAIYS
+458 FRSLSHARAIYS
-470 QTMIDVLPIIG
+470 QTMIDVLPIVG

-486 GNKFRKNIT
+486 GEKFRKNIS
-495 KILGSI
+495 KVLGSI

>member
-1 MSQPITKYINQR
+1 MSTTKY
-13 KIMSTVEN
+13 EN
-21 EDVTKLD
+21 VTTLD
-28 TQNLEALVTLQRREF
+28 TQNLEALVELQRSKFRA
-43 QSEGEVTYA
+43 EGEVTYA

-65 VENKTE
+65 VENKIE
-71 FAETTKREFG
+71 FAKTTKREFG

-92 EFAGKVEAID
+92 EFAGKVEGID
-102 YSMKHLKEWMKPEK
+102 YSMKHLKDWMKPEK

-169 KPSEFVPETAALFAE
+169 KPSEFVPETAALFAD
-184 VVPQYFSKDEV
+184 VVPKYFANDEV

-206 CFAELPFDHLLFTGS
+206 RFAELPFDHLLFTGS

-280 YVVVPHELEEL
+280 YVVVPNELEEQ
-291 LIARVVQEAE
+291 LIARVVQEAQ

-310 EDYAGVINEKHFA
+310 EDYAGVINERHFS

-341 VGADKTRASAD
+341 VGADKTRASED

-363 VKEDMLVLHEEIF
+363 VNEDMLVMHEEIF

-386 DVAEVPDMIKP
+386 DVGEVPDMIEP
-397 RQNPLAMYYFGK
+397 RRNPLAMYYFGK
-409 DKREQEYLLSHVQSG
+409 DKSEQEHLLSNVQSG

-436 QEDLPFGGIGSS
+436 QEDLPFGGVGAS

-458 FRSMSHARAIYS
+458 FRTLSHARAIYS

>member
-1 MSQPITKYINQR
+1 MGAAEHHNATGLNA
-13 KIMSTVEN
+13 
-21 EDVTKLD
+21 
-28 TQNLEALVTLQRREF
+28 QNLDALLELQRSKFRA
-43 QSEGEVTYA
+43 EGEVTYS

-71 FAETTKREFG
+71 FAITTKREFG

-92 EFAGKVEAID
+92 EFASKVEGID
-102 YSMKHLKEWMKPEK
+102 YAMKHLKEWMKPEK

-149 FGLTVAPLTSALAA
+149 FGLTVAPLTGALAA
-163 GNRALL
+163 GNRAIL

-184 VVPQYFSKDEV
+184 IIPKYFSEDEV
-195 AVVTGGAEISQ
+195 AVVTGGADISQ
-206 CFAELPFDHLLFTGS
+206 RFAELPFDHLLFTGS
-221 TNIGAK
+221 SNIGAK

-280 YVVVPHELEEL
+280 YVVVPNELEEQ
-291 LIARVVQEAE
+291 LIARVVHEAQ

-310 EDYAGVINEKHFA
+310 EDYAGVINERHFA

-341 VGADKTRASAD
+341 VGADKTRVSED

-363 VKEDMLVLHEEIF
+363 VNEDMLVMHEEIF

-386 DVAEVPDMIKP
+386 DVAEIPSMIEP
-397 RQNPLAMYYFGK
+397 RRNPLAMYYFGS

-424 GVCINDITLHYV
+424 GVCINDIILHYV
-436 QEDLPFGGIGSS
+436 QEDLPFGGIGAS

-458 FRSMSHARAIYS
+458 FRTMSHARAIYS

-486 GNKFRKNIT
+486 GKKFRKNIS
-495 KILGSI
+495 KILGAI

>member
-1 MSQPITKYINQR
+1 MSTTKY
-13 KIMSTVEN
+13 EN
-21 EDVTKLD
+21 VTTLHN
-28 TQNLEALVTLQRREF
+28 QNLEALVELQRSKFRA
-43 QSEGEVTYA
+43 EGEVTYA

-65 VENKTE
+65 VENKIE
-71 FAETTKREFG
+71 FAKTTKREFG

-92 EFAGKVEAID
+92 EFAGKVEGID

-169 KPSEFVPETAALFAE
+169 KPSEFVPETGALFAD
-184 VVPQYFSKDEV
+184 VVPKYFSEDEV

-206 CFAELPFDHLLFTGS
+206 RFAELPFDHLLFTGS
-221 TNIGAK
+221 TNIGSK

-280 YVVVPHELEEL
+280 YVVVPNELEEQ
-291 LIARVVQEAE
+291 LIARVVQEAQ

-310 EDYAGVINEKHFA
+310 EDYAGVINERHFA

-341 VGADKTRASAD
+341 VGADKTRASED

-363 VKEDMLVLHEEIF
+363 VNEDMLVMHEEIF

-386 DVAEVPDMIKP
+386 DVAEVPDMIEP
-397 RQNPLAMYYFGK
+397 RRNPLAMYYFGK
-409 DKREQEYLLSHVQSG
+409 DKSEQEYLLSNVQSG

-436 QEDLPFGGIGSS
+436 QEDLPFGGVGAS

-458 FRSMSHARAIYS
+458 FRTLSHARAIYS